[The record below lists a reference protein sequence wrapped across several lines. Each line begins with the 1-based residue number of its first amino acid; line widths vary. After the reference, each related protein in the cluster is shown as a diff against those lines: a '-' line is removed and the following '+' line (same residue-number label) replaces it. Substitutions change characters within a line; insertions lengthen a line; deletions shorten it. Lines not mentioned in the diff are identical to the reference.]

1 MAIQHEHGKW
11 GEDLAASYLA
21 EHGISVLRRNWRYRR
36 AEIDI
41 IGMDQGILVFI
52 EVKVRHDAGFG
63 RPELKVDQRKQRLLI
78 EAGMTYM
85 RSIGHEGEIRFD
97 IISILGTPSGTH
109 NLTHFKDAF
118 FPGLNY
124 MG

>member
-1 MAIQHEHGKW
+1 MTIQHEHGKW
-11 GEDLAASYLA
+11 GEDLAATYLA
-21 EHGISVLRRNWRYRR
+21 ELGISILRRNWRYRR

-41 IGMDQGILVFI
+41 IAMDQGILIFI
-52 EVKVRHDAGFG
+52 EVKVRHHAGFG
-63 RPELKVDQRKQRLLI
+63 QPELKVDQRKQRLLI
-78 EAGMTYM
+78 EAGMAFM

-97 IISILGTPSGTH
+97 IISILGAPSGSH
-109 NLTHFKDAF
+109 SLTHFKDAF